1 MKKYIEIF
9 FLYILAPLVLLFELH
24 YAFKITYFAIGFGY
38 VIWVTIKEEK
48 IEWKIETRLKTRG
61 LLVPVIIR
69 FVFILISTFVI
80 IYNFEGEKLFDVIT
94 SNFPLWLGFSGVY
107 ILLSVIP
114 QEFLYRTFFFSRYR
128 ELFPNKWVFMAANCL
143 LFSFAHIWLLSPI
156 VLVFTLVG
164 GVFYFITYRRTQS
177 LLFVGIEH
185 AVYGIWLFT
194 VGFGELFNFPV

>member
-1 MKKYIEIF
+1 MRKHLEIF
-9 FLYILAPLVLLFELH
+9 FLYILAPIILLVEIDF
-24 YAFKITYFAIGFGY
+24 AFKIPYFLIGFIYVGY
-38 VIWVTIKEEK
+38 LTIKEEK
-48 IEWKIETRLKTRG
+48 IEWKIEWRLKTRG
-61 LLVPVIIR
+61 LLVPLIIR
-69 FVFILISTFVI
+69 FVFILIATILFI
-80 IYNFEGEKLFDVIT
+80 HQFEGEKLFNVIT
-94 SNFPLWLGFSGVY
+94 KKPWLWAWFSIVY